1 MNSILEKKIRIDFA
15 ILVVIFAMTHNF
27 FYISKGLSDI
37 TLILCVLFG
46 SYICIKYRKVKLQN
60 YKFKGIAVFM
70 LLLAI
75 MSSMRAYE
83 LYQQQ
88 FMVGFRAQRV
98 WAISFLMYFPICKL
112 LATEKIKVEQ
122 IENVIYVFAVIEVML
137 FTIQY
142 FLVGKVNFLNMAI
155 DYRYDTPRLRF
166 IGTFINWATFIAANY
181 VLNNKKKVKNFLFL
195 VIFIVFNIVIG
206 KTRLIIVALIAPIFI
221 AVLLWKRKLDLKIIV
236 VFISMVGL
244 VVIFNTTA
252 MQDMLAVLTGEE
264 EDGSYEIRLEGREL
278 YAKQLEDSPIVGRGF
293 PSTENEKASQIARI

>member
-46 SYICIKYRKVKLQN
+46 SYICIKYRNVKLQN

-75 MSSMRAYE
+75 ISSIRAYE

-88 FMVGFRAQRV
+88 FMVGFRAQRI

-122 IENVIYVFAVIEVML
+122 IENVIYVFAVIEVLL

-142 FLVGKVNFLNMAI
+142 FLVGKVNFLNIAI

-166 IGTFINWATFIAANY
+166 IGTFINWATFVAANHL
-181 VLNNKKKVKNFLFL
+181 LNGRNKTRSFLLL
-195 VIFIVFNIVIG
+195 VIFIVFNIVVG
-206 KTRLIIVALIAPIFI
+206 KTRLIIVSLIIPIFLSI
-221 AVLLWKRKLDLKIIV
+221 LLWKRKLDSKIIV
-236 VFISMVGL
+236 MFFSIVGL
-244 VVIFNTTA
+244 VVILNTTA

-264 EDGSYEIRLEGREL
+264 DDGSYEIRLEGREL
-278 YAKQLEDSPIVGRGF
+278 YAKQLENSPIIGRGF